1 MIDDKA
7 IMAAANKYNSDKGFH
22 EEMERIS
29 FMDGVAWFKQ
39 ALWHEADEP
48 PIHDKNILTKFRDN
62 GQFCYDIDNVCWLD
76 DNEDWETHWSNNNIV
91 AWCYIEDILSNK
103 NKQ

>member
-7 IMAAANKYNSDKGFH
+7 IMAAADEYNPDKGFH

-39 ALWHEADEP
+39 NLWHDTSVKPVVSERGMVLVELNDITGCYKYSVWRSATAYECLCNDKGY
-48 PIHDKNILTKFRDN
+48 IHR
-62 GQFCYDIDNVCWLD
+62 WLYL
-76 DNEDWETHWSNNNIV
+76 ED
-91 AWCYIEDILSNK
+91 LLPNK
-103 NKQ
+103 

>member
-39 ALWHEADEP
+39 ALWHTEDEIP
-48 PIHDKNILTKFRDN
+48 ESGKSSSSKAWN
-62 GQFCYDIDNVCWLD
+62 G
-76 DNEDWETHWSNNNIV
+76 TTR
-91 AWCYIEDILSNK
+91 
-103 NKQ
+103 